1 MCNIFWCFTVQ
12 ADHIITIDKKHH
24 ESQIIDFAIPYDIR
38 VDNKDVEKIE
48 KYLDLSIRLKKVSN
62 MKVTLVLFVVGTL
75 GTPAK
80 ALDKRL
86 KTISIETKITELQKL
101 YIPAESSEKLLSC

>member
-1 MCNIFWCFTVQ
+1 
-12 ADHIITIDKKHH
+12 
-24 ESQIIDFAIPYDIR
+24 
-38 VDNKDVEKIE
+38 
-48 KYLDLSIRLKKVSN
+48 

-101 YIPAESSEKLLSC
+101 YIPAESLLTPYLKNDTYLLVEINVRLSNNSNNKKKK